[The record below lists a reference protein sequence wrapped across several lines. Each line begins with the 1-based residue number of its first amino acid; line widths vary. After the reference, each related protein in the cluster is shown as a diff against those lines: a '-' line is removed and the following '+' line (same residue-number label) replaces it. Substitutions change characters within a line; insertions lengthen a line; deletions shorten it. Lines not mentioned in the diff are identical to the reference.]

1 MIVYLLILASMTAGA
16 STLVYTGIQIA
27 IRNKRLGVHDARGF
41 YMVALVF
48 ITFVLT
54 SVAHYWGD
62 SRFEASAGSVGFSV
76 IGMLFTLCCSLA
88 GLGFG
93 LVKLQE
99 VDPFE

>member
-1 MIVYLLILASMTAGA
+1 MILYLVILASMSVGTSILAF
-16 STLVYTGIQIA
+16 SGIQLA
-27 IRNKRLGVHDARGF
+27 VRDKRLGVYDARGF

-62 SRFEASAGSVGFSV
+62 SRFETSTGTVGASV
-76 IGMLFTLCCSLA
+76 IGVLFTLCCSLA

-93 LVKLQE
+93 LVRLQE
-99 VDPFE
+99 EDPFE